1 MPTNSDSEEGIKY
14 LVYKMSMY
22 LAKMTMHDYELSGRK
37 QSLVGIG
44 ALYVALKICEQLKK
58 NFAIITPEIVA
69 KLVKAAKA

>member
-1 MPTNSDSEEGIKY
+1 
-14 LVYKMSMY
+14 
-22 LAKMTMHDYELSGRK
+22 MHDYDLSGRK
-37 QSLVGIG
+37 PSLVGIG